1 MEGVMILTVMVFLLG
16 LWLLIGYGCYSVAN
30 SKGRRGGLWFILGA
44 LFGLLALL
52 ILALLPAVPKGD
64 Q

>member
-1 MEGVMILTVMVFLLG
+1 MIVLATLILLG
-16 LWLLIGYGCYSVAN
+16 LWALVGYGCYSVAVG
-30 SKGRRGGLWFILGA
+30 KGRRGGLWFILGA

-52 ILALLPAVPKGD
+52 WVALLPAVPKAG